1 MIKNNTYKM
10 KTNTKKILLGLG
22 VALLGSFG
30 AQAQGLQGIQVEQF
44 YRADANDIANSV
56 AQGAVDPLTV
66 NSITYRVY
74 VDMAPGYVYNT
85 AFGDANHAWKITTT
99 TNFYN
104 DPNNGIAGTNMG
116 NTSTAGTTA
125 NYRKNTVAIDSWLGT
140 GPVGT
145 GKIGVPE
152 VEDTDGSLGNAQLIL
167 ANNPGGVFGLPISTG
182 AASSATTVADGLI
195 NGVFVGGNISAL
207 GLGGQEAIFDQTSGT
222 TFSVNGGSFGYLGGL
237 AGSPSTNKVLIGQF
251 TTDGVLG
258 FELNVQIT
266 NTVTLVSELWVANN
280 VQPGEFTLPGLTLVP
295 PVPPTV
301 SVTGPSNLI
310 TGTSASFVATAA
322 DADGTVST
330 VQFQVNG
337 VNLGS
342 AISGTTGASTN
353 YTSTVFTP
361 TVPGVYTIT
370 AIAIDNAANSTT
382 SSNFI
387 VTVGANQAPVVTVS
401 APSGIVAPAVVTFSA
416 NANDP
421 DGTVSSV
428 TFSVNGVAIGTD
440 LTAPY
445 TMTWTSVAGLN
456 QNVTASAIDNLGL
469 VGTSAPAIFN
479 VVANQPPVV
488 TITAPL
494 NNSSVIAPQ
503 VVTITATATD
513 ADGTVASVSA
523 FVNNVLVGTLTS
535 GGPNYTFT
543 YATST
548 LTSVDVIRV
557 VATDNAASSTTST
570 PVSVNV
576 ANPFALPY
584 VIGGVKQECDESNFC
599 LPINAAITYSVND
612 VIGYDLVLNYDATKV
627 TPTGSITVFSDLINP
642 AFVSVINDYTTTP
655 GTMLISAS
663 ILGSAP
669 PTAEWNGNGRL
680 FCVEMNK
687 IGSNFSATETTT
699 FATSFLQESYF
710 TGVTPKLASN
720 GFYQAF
726 KDSLFDAKLKFWAD
740 GSALGYT
747 NAAQGLI
754 TNIYGTDPACAVN
767 NTNIAVNP
775 NTLGEFT
782 YNILNGNSIYIK
794 RDIANSTNVLLAI
807 GNNDQTLARRVLLNQ
822 ASLFTPNVYQMIALD
837 VNMDGVVSAGDLTQ
851 IQQRTVLQIGEFKQ
865 TWNYNAAGTKTLTGF
880 NSESKDW
887 QYVDS
892 TTVLTNPAYAI
903 SATYPAND
911 LVGFSKAKVPVVP
924 FCQVVP
930 QASLT
935 ANCPSINNA
944 VYRGIMVGDADG
956 NFSVLSS
963 TLQFRPSGDNKV
975 VVDLGNAIV
984 NGNAIDVPV
993 SFVSSE
999 PVYGLDL
1006 QMNFDESNMTF
1017 NSMVNYPSTTDLLA
1031 YFNTNDRALRL
1042 TSGNVYADVLP
1053 AGQPVA
1059 SIRFETKNG
1068 VIDADQFNSLLGVL
1082 NGNQVAVEVVSK
1094 TVGIN
1099 ALSSDNSV
1107 SIFPNP
1113 TNGILNITSVSD
1125 ATVELFDVTGKQV
1138 LLTTTVS
1145 ASKTQQVNI
1154 SGLVEGVYILKVSNN
1169 DFVSIKKVVLTK

>member
-1 MIKNNTYKM
+1 M

-44 YRADANDIANSV
+44 YRADANDIANSISNSF
-56 AQGAVDPLTV
+56 GNPAVDPLTA
-66 NSITYRVY
+66 NSITYRIY
-74 VDMAPGYVYNT
+74 VDMAPGYKYNT
-85 AFGDANHAWKITTT
+85 AFGDANHVWKITTT
-99 TNFYN
+99 TNFFN
-104 DPNNGIAGTNMG
+104 TPDNGSAGTNAAS
-116 NTSTAGTTA
+116 TSTV
-125 NYRKNTVAIDSWLGT
+125 NYRRNTAAIDSWLGT
-140 GPVGT
+140 GPVAVGR
-145 GKIGVPE
+145 IGVPKA
-152 VEDTDGSLGNAQLIL
+152 EDTDGSIGNQQLIL

-182 AASSATTVADGLI
+182 AANTSSTTNADGLI
-195 NGVFVGGNISAL
+195 PGTFVGGNISAL
-207 GLGGQEAIFDQTSGT
+207 GLGGQEAIFDQTSGN
-222 TFSVNGGSFGYLGGL
+222 TFSVTGGSFGYLGGID
-237 AGSPSTNKVLIGQF
+237 GSPSTNKVLIGQF

-266 NTVTLVSELWVANN
+266 NTVTGISELWVANN
-280 VQPGEFTLPGLTLVP
+280 PQPGETVFAGLTLAP
-295 PVPPTV
+295 NTPPTA
-301 SVTGPSNLI
+301 TILGPSNAI
-310 TGTSASFVATAA
+310 TGSNVTFTATASDAGTVTAVQVQVDGTNIASFT
-322 DADGTVST
+322 S
-330 VQFQVNG
+330 
-337 VNLGS
+337 
-342 AISGTTGASTN
+342 TTGALATYTTN
-353 YTSTVFTP
+353 WTAVLGSHTISTVATDDQGAV
-361 TVPGVYTIT
+361 TT
-370 AIAIDNAANSTT
+370 ATYAIL
-382 SSNFI
+382 
-387 VTVGANQAPVVTVS
+387 VGANQAPVVTVS
-401 APSGIVAPAVVTFSA
+401 APSGIVAPSVVTFSA

-440 LTAPY
+440 ATAPY
-445 TMTWTSVAGLN
+445 TATWTSVAGLN
-456 QNVTASAIDNLGL
+456 QNVTASAVDNLGL
-469 VGTSAPAIFN
+469 VGTSAPAFFN

-513 ADGTVASVSA
+513 ADGTIASVEA
-523 FVNNVLVGTLTS
+523 FVNNVSIGTLTTGS
-535 GGPNYTFT
+535 PNYTFT

-548 LTSVDVIRV
+548 LTSVDVIKV
-557 VATDNAASSTTST
+557 VATDNAVSSTTAN
-570 PVSVNV
+570 VSINV

-584 VIGGVKQECDESNFC
+584 VIGGIQQECDESNFC
-599 LPINAAITYSVND
+599 LPISAAITYSAND

-627 TPTGSITVFSDLINP
+627 TPTGSITVFPDLINP

-669 PTAEWNGNGRL
+669 PTAEWNGNGKL

-687 IGSNFSATETTT
+687 IGANFSAVETTT

-710 TGVTPKLASN
+710 TGVTPKLASD
-720 GFYQAF
+720 GFYQSF
-726 KDSLFDAKLKFWAD
+726 KDTLFVAKLKFFAD
-740 GSALGYT
+740 GSALSYT
-747 NAAQGLI
+747 GAAQGLI
-754 TNIYGTDPACAVN
+754 TNIYGTNPSCAVN

-775 NTLGEFT
+775 DAFGTFT

-794 RDIANSTNVLLAI
+794 RDIGNLTNVLLAI
-807 GNNDQTLARRVLLNQ
+807 GNNDQTAARRVLLNQ
-822 ASLFTPNVYQMIALD
+822 ASLFTPNVYQAIALD
-837 VNMDGVVSAGDLTQ
+837 VNMDGVISAGDLTQ

-865 TWNYNAAGTKTLTGF
+865 AWNYNAAGTKTLTGF

-892 TTVLTNPAYAI
+892 VTVLTNPAYTI
-903 SATYPAND
+903 STTYPND
-911 LVGFSKAKVPVVP
+911 NGVGFSKFRVPVVP

-930 QASLT
+930 QASAT

-944 VYRGIMVGDADG
+944 VYRGIMVGDVDG

-984 NGNAIDVPV
+984 NGNSIDVPV

-1006 QMNFDESNMTF
+1006 QMNFDESNITF

-1053 AGQPVA
+1053 ADQPVA

-1099 ALSSDNSV
+1099 ALGSDNSV

-1125 ATVELFDVTGKQV
+1125 AKVELFDVTGKQV

-1154 SGLVEGVYILKVSNN
+1154 SSLVEGVYILKVSNN